1 VPDPILRPSDCEN
14 LAGQDTG
21 REHLSHSRLNLFLA
35 CHEKYN
41 LHYNERLEPVGGVEA
56 LSLGSAFQ
64 KAIELQDPEVGPMAL
79 DGFTVNGA
87 STVGGVHPLFAPPAE
102 FPHFHTQ
109 EAEDKHRVNQA
120 IVRAAAALYLRTW
133 PAPQGERREFEF
145 LVRLRNPWTGHYSRT
160 FDLLGYADG
169 LEGLEP
175 AASYAG
181 FDIYT
186 SEQVPPGE
194 IVPVRNTSDIP
205 LALTENKLVGQV
217 SKVMVQ
223 RLPLDRQLQLL
234 RYGVWRATG
243 RTVSTVNFRWIK
255 KPSIKQRQK
264 ETIEEFC
271 DRIAEDYETRPDFY
285 AYEPPASYITA
296 ADLLRIECE
305 LWTWA
310 EQLRQLRR
318 QRIYDR
324 NTSACSDYGGCK
336 YIPICSGDP
345 DADSLYRI
353 RPERTA

>member
-1 VPDPILRPSDCEN
+1 VPDADDVAARLHEIVPEAVPTLGPSDAEN

-35 CHEKYN
+35 CHEKYR
-41 LHYNERLEPVGGVEA
+41 LHYEERLEPVGGIEA

-64 KAIELQDPEVGPMAL
+64 KAIELQDPEAGPQAL
-79 DGFTVNGA
+79 DGYTQVEGA
-87 STVGGVHPLFAPPAE
+87 YFLAPPRE
-102 FPHFHTQ
+102 PLHFHTQ

-120 IVRAAAALYLRTW
+120 IVRAAAALYLRKW

-169 LEGLEP
+169 L
-175 AASYAG
+175 SDAG
-181 FDIYT
+181 DFY
-186 SEQVPPGE
+186 
-194 IVPVRNTSDIP
+194 
-205 LALTENKLVGQV
+205 ALTENKLVGQV

-223 RLPLDRQLQLL
+223 RLPLDRQLALL

-243 RTVSTVNFRWIK
+243 RPVNVVHFRWIK

-264 ETIEEFC
+264 ETVEEFC
-271 DRIAEDYETRPDFY
+271 DRIGEDYETRPDFY

-310 EQLRQLRR
+310 EQLRALRR
-318 QRIYDR
+318 QRIFDR

-336 YIPICSGDP
+336 YMAICSGDP
-345 DADSLYRI
+345 DALSLYET
-353 RPERTA
+353 RPERTS

>member
-1 VPDPILRPSDCEN
+1 VPNHLYRGAEERIMADMPTLRPSDAEN

-35 CHEKYN
+35 CHEKYR
-41 LHYNERLEPVGGVEA
+41 LHYEEKLEPVGGIEA
-56 LSLGSAFQ
+56 LSMGSAFQ
-64 KAIELQDPEVGPMAL
+64 KAIEFQDADVAPLMLDGWQQEEMGPDPERVKAL
-79 DGFTVNGA
+79 TF
-87 STVGGVHPLFAPPAE
+87 PFRPPAE
-102 FPHFHTQ
+102 PIHFHTQ

-120 IVRAAAALYLRTW
+120 VVRAAAALYLRKW

-169 LEGLEP
+169 LIGNFP
-175 AASYAG
+175 R
-181 FDIYT
+181 
-186 SEQVPPGE
+186 QPGE
-194 IVPVRNTSDIP
+194 GSPELI
-205 LALTENKLVGQV
+205 ENKLVGQV
-217 SKVMVQ
+217 SRVMVE
-223 RLPLDRQLQLL
+223 RLPLDRQLALL

-243 RTVSTVNFRWIK
+243 RPIGTVHFRWVK

-264 ETIEEFC
+264 ETVDEFV
-271 DRIAEDYETRPDFY
+271 DRIAADYEEREDFY
-285 AYEPPASYITA
+285 AYEPPPSYITA

-324 NTSACSDYGGCK
+324 NTSVCSDYGGCA
-336 YIPICSGDP
+336 YIPVCSGDP
-345 DADSLYRI
+345 DALSLYQR
-353 RPERTA
+353 RAER

>member
-1 VPDPILRPSDCEN
+1 VPDPILRPSDAEN

-41 LHYNERLEPVGGVEA
+41 LHYNERLEPVGGIEA

-64 KAIELQDPEVGPMAL
+64 KAIELQNPDYAPMVL
-79 DGFTVNGA
+79 DGYYKDDEGLWN
-87 STVGGVHPLFAPPAE
+87 PPAE
-102 FPHFHTQ
+102 PPHFHTQ

-160 FDLLGYADG
+160 FDLLGYADA
-169 LEGLEP
+169 LTD
-175 AASYAG
+175 AG
-181 FDIYT
+181 DFY
-186 SEQVPPGE
+186 
-194 IVPVRNTSDIP
+194 
-205 LALTENKLVGQV
+205 ALTENKLVGQV

-223 RLPLDRQLQLL
+223 RLPLDRQLALL

-243 RTVSTVNFRWIK
+243 RPVNIVHFRWIK

-264 ETIEEFC
+264 ETVEEFC
-271 DRIAEDYETRPDFY
+271 DRIGEDYETRPDFY

-310 EQLRQLRR
+310 EQLRALRR
-318 QRIYDR
+318 QRIFDR

-336 YIPICSGDP
+336 YMAICSGDP
-345 DADSLYRI
+345 DALSLYET
-353 RPERTA
+353 RPERS

>member
-1 VPDPILRPSDCEN
+1 VPDADDVAARLHEIVPEAVPTLGPSDAEN

-35 CHEKYN
+35 CHEKYR
-41 LHYNERLEPVGGVEA
+41 LHYEERLEPVGGIEA

-64 KAIELQDPEVGPMAL
+64 KAIELQDPEAGPQAL
-79 DGFTVNGA
+79 DGYTQVEGA
-87 STVGGVHPLFAPPAE
+87 YFLAPPRE
-102 FPHFHTQ
+102 PLHFHTQ

-120 IVRAAAALYLRTW
+120 IVRAAAALYLRKW

-169 LEGLEP
+169 LIGNFP
-175 AASYAG
+175 R
-181 FDIYT
+181 
-186 SEQVPPGE
+186 QPGE
-194 IVPVRNTSDIP
+194 GSPELI
-205 LALTENKLVGQV
+205 ENKLVGQV
-217 SKVMVQ
+217 SRVMVE
-223 RLPLDRQLQLL
+223 RLPLDRQLALL

-243 RTVSTVNFRWIK
+243 RPIGTVHFRWVK

-264 ETIEEFC
+264 ETVDEFV
-271 DRIAEDYETRPDFY
+271 DRIAADYEEREDFY
-285 AYEPPASYITA
+285 AYEPPPSYITA

-324 NTSACSDYGGCK
+324 NTSVCSDYGGCA
-336 YIPICSGDP
+336 YIPVCSGDP
-345 DADSLYRI
+345 DALSLYQR
-353 RPERTA
+353 RAER

>member
-1 VPDPILRPSDCEN
+1 VPDPILRPSDAEN

-41 LHYNERLEPVGGVEA
+41 LHYNERLEPVGGIEA

-64 KAIELQDPEVGPMAL
+64 KAIEYQNPHVGPCVL
-79 DGFTVNGA
+79 DGGTVEMDADGA
-87 STVGGVHPLFAPPAE
+87 SYTIHLPETPI
-102 FPHFHTQ
+102 HFHTQ

-133 PAPQGERREFEF
+133 PAPVGERREFEF

-169 LEGLEP
+169 LDFGTAPADRLDGQGNQAFPLE
-175 AASYAG
+175 
-181 FDIYT
+181 
-186 SEQVPPGE
+186 
-194 IVPVRNTSDIP
+194 
-205 LALTENKLVGQV
+205 LTENKLVGQV

-223 RLPLDRQLQLL
+223 RLPLDRQLALL

-243 RTVSTVNFRWIK
+243 RPVNVVHFRWIK

-345 DADSLYRI
+345 DALSLYET
-353 RPERTA
+353 RPERTS

>member
-35 CHEKYN
+35 CHRKYE
-41 LHYNERLEPVGGVEA
+41 LHYEERLEPVGGIEA

-64 KAIELQDPEVGPMAL
+64 KAIELQDPYAASLAL
-79 DGFTVNGA
+79 DGWTFKPKAALWETDA
-87 STVGGVHPLFAPPAE
+87 LPPAGVIPVGKGNATAHE
-102 FPHFHTQ
+102 PACSHWAIPPEDEVHFYTQ
-109 EAEDKHRVNQA
+109 EAEDKHRVNCA
-120 IVRAAAALYLRTW
+120 IVRAAAALYLRKW
-133 PAPQGERREFEF
+133 PAPAGERREFEF

-160 FDLLGYADG
+160 FDLLGYADA
-169 LEGLEP
+169 LEGEGP
-175 AASYAG
+175 
-181 FDIYT
+181 FK
-186 SEQVPPGE
+186 
-194 IVPVRNTSDIP
+194 
-205 LALTENKLVGQV
+205 LTENKLVGRV
-217 SKVMVQ
+217 DAVMVK
-223 RLPLDRQLQLL
+223 RLPLDRQLALL
-234 RYGVWRATG
+234 RYGIWRAEG
-243 RTVSTVNFRWIK
+243 HPVSEVAFRWIK

-264 ETIEEFC
+264 ETVQEFC
-271 DRIAEDYETRPDFY
+271 DRLAADYEEREDFY

-324 NTSACSDYGGCK
+324 NTSVCSEYGGCK
-336 YIPICSGDP
+336 YLPICSGDL
-345 DADSLYRI
+345 DAMSLFQT

>member
-1 VPDPILRPSDCEN
+1 VPDPILRPSDAEN

-35 CHEKYN
+35 CHEKYR
-41 LHYNERLEPVGGVEA
+41 LHYEDRLEPVGGIEA

-64 KAIELQDPEVGPMAL
+64 KAIEWQDPEWAPMFL
-79 DGFTVNGA
+79 DGYTVDPDG
-87 STVGGVHPLFAPPAE
+87 SGLDHTWPLKPPVE
-102 FPHFHTQ
+102 LPHFHTQ

-160 FDLLGYADG
+160 FDLLGYADA
-169 LEGLEP
+169 LTD
-175 AASYAG
+175 AG
-181 FDIYT
+181 DFY
-186 SEQVPPGE
+186 
-194 IVPVRNTSDIP
+194 
-205 LALTENKLVGQV
+205 ALTENKLVGQV

-223 RLPLDRQLQLL
+223 RLPLDRQLALL

-243 RTVSTVNFRWIK
+243 RPVNVVHFRWIK

-336 YIPICSGDP
+336 YVPVCSGDP
-345 DADSLYRI
+345 DALSLYET
-353 RPERTA
+353 RPERTS

>member
-1 VPDPILRPSDCEN
+1 VPDPILRPSDAEN

-41 LHYNERLEPVGGVEA
+41 LHYNERLEPVGGIEA

-64 KAIELQDPEVGPMAL
+64 KAIELQDPEAGPLVLGGWTASPN
-79 DGFTVNGA
+79 DAYATGA
-87 STVGGVHPLFAPPAE
+87 GYTMLPPLEPI
-102 FPHFHTQ
+102 HFHTQ

-133 PAPQGERREFEF
+133 PAPVGERREFEF

-169 LEGLEP
+169 LEDPQGWGDLSNTPPSELEKL
-175 AASYAG
+175 S
-181 FDIYT
+181 
-186 SEQVPPGE
+186 
-194 IVPVRNTSDIP
+194 
-205 LALTENKLVGQV
+205 LKLTENKLVGQV

-223 RLPLDRQLQLL
+223 RLPLDRQLALL

-243 RTVSTVNFRWIK
+243 RKVSEVAFRWIK

-345 DADSLYRI
+345 DALSLYEV
-353 RPERTA
+353 RPERTS

>member
-1 VPDPILRPSDCEN
+1 MPDPILRPSDAEN

-41 LHYNERLEPVGGVEA
+41 LHYNERLEPVGGIEA

-64 KAIELQDPEVGPMAL
+64 KAIELQDPEAGPQAL
-79 DGFTVNGA
+79 DGYTPVEGA
-87 STVGGVHPLFAPPAE
+87 YFLAPPRE
-102 FPHFHTQ
+102 PLHFHTQ

-133 PAPQGERREFEF
+133 PAPVGERREFEF

-169 LEGLEP
+169 INGWT
-175 AASYAG
+175 YG
-181 FDIYT
+181 DGT
-186 SEQVPPGE
+186 G
-194 IVPVRNTSDIP
+194 P
-205 LALTENKLVGQV
+205 LSLTENKLVGQV

-223 RLPLDRQLQLL
+223 RLPLDRQLALL

-243 RTVSTVNFRWIK
+243 RKVSEVAFRWIK

-264 ETIEEFC
+264 ETVEEFC

-296 ADLLRIECE
+296 ADLLRMECE
-305 LWTWA
+305 LWTWSA
-310 EQLRQLRR
+310 QLRDLRR

-336 YIPICSGDP
+336 YIPVCSGDP
-345 DADSLYRI
+345 DALSLYET
-353 RPERTA
+353 RPERTT